1 MARIRTIKPEFWQ
14 DEKLAP
20 LDPLTRL
27 VFLGLISMA
36 DDGGRVNDNVKII
49 DAFIFPETQDTCG
62 NALGILT
69 ELGRLRRGVTSSG
82 QRVIQVVNWRHQ
94 RIDRPNLAGAL
105 PPISGDTPELPSGIL
120 TIPPRRASLSKRT
133 KDAVWSAAHSRC
145 QNCGVECLREKRDK
159 YDSRPTLGEIDH
171 VQAVRD
177 GGSDDIS
184 NLQLLCLKCNR
195 KKAGDGLSARNRGIL
210 VDYSTESSGTI
221 SVPTIN
227 DLRSTTNDQ
236 RSSAARAAEAW
247 TADFALA
254 WAAYPK
260 RPNNSRGKASKAYM
274 ARRREG
280 VSAEAIHAGVVAYAA
295 YVQAIGQPPHF
306 VKLASTFFG
315 PDEHWL
321 TDYAVPDSDPLAGAP
336 PEVRACILPNG
347 KVRLW
352 EDLPDG
358 ETRPT
363 AAMQWL
369 AGRDASG
376 KKVA

>member
-1 MARIRTIKPEFWQ
+1 MSKVKAPAYQWYPRDFAADEPVILMTLEEEGAYRRLLDHQWLHGSIPDDIKALATICKGVSVARMKSIWAAVGPCFMPADQ
-14 DEKLAP
+14 P
-20 LDPLTRL
+20 GRL
-27 VFLGLISMA
+27 VNQRLERARVDLDEFREDRRINGKLGA
-36 DDGGRVNDNVKII
+36 D
-49 DAFIFPETQDTCG
+49 
-62 NALGILT
+62 
-69 ELGRLRRGVTSSG
+69 RRWGKGQSG
-82 QRVIQVVNWRHQ
+82 SQ
-94 RIDRPNLAGAL
+94 
-105 PPISGDTPELPSGIL
+105 GD
-120 TIPPRRASLSKRT
+120 
-133 KDAVWSAAHSRC
+133 
-145 QNCGVECLREKRDK
+145 
-159 YDSRPTLGEIDH
+159 
-171 VQAVRD
+171 
-177 GGSDDIS
+177 
-184 NLQLLCLKCNR
+184 
-195 KKAGDGLSARNRGIL
+195 
-210 VDYSTESSGTI
+210 
-221 SVPTIN
+221 
-227 DLRSTTNDQ
+227 
-236 RSSAARAAEAW
+236 SSAMPLAIAQPPQQPIATDGSASATASATASAGEKETALLRW
-247 TADFALA
+247 TADFDLA

-280 VSAEAIHAGVVAYAA
+280 VSAEVILAGVVAYAA

-321 TDYAVPDSDPLAGAP
+321 TDYAVPESDPLAGAP
-336 PEVRACILPNG
+336 PEVRACIQPNG

>member
-1 MARIRTIKPEFWQ
+1 MARIRTTKPEFWQ

-27 VFLGLISMA
+27 VFLGLIGMA
-36 DDGGRVNDNVKII
+36 DDCGRVLDNVKAI
-49 DAFIFPETQDTCG
+49 DAFIFPETNDSAAK
-62 NALGILT
+62 ALVTLAS
-69 ELGRLRRGVTSSG
+69 LGRIARGLTASG
-82 QRVIQVVNWRHQ
+82 QRVIQIVKWEEHQ
-94 RIDRPNLAGAL
+94 KVSHPNLAAAL
-105 PPISGDTPELPSGIL
+105 PEIVAPSADTAPPAALRRDSGE
-120 TIPPRRASLSKRT
+120 PP
-133 KDAVWSAAHSRC
+133 AA
-145 QNCGVECLREKRDK
+145 
-159 YDSRPTLGEIDH
+159 
-171 VQAVRD
+171 
-177 GGSDDIS
+177 
-184 NLQLLCLKCNR
+184 
-195 KKAGDGLSARNRGIL
+195 L
-210 VDYSTESSGTI
+210 VPL
-221 SVPTIN
+221 PTIN

-280 VSAEAIHAGVVAYAA
+280 VSAEAILAGVVAYAA

-321 TDYAVPDSDPLAGAP
+321 TDYAVPESDPLAGAP
-336 PEVRACILPNG
+336 PEVRACIQPNG

-369 AGRDASG
+369 AGRDGSG